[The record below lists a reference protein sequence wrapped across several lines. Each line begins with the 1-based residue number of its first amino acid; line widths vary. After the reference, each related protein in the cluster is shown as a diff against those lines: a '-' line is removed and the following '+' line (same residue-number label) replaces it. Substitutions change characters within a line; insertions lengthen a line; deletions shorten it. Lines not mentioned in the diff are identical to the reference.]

1 MSRKTVVKRDI
12 PADLETPV
20 SAFLKLRAAGAR
32 FLLESVENAEKLGR
46 FSFIGVGNAAR
57 VTVGAKAL
65 EVDGPGG
72 KRSVAYGE
80 AGPLGALRDLLRA
93 QELSSEAGAP
103 SLLGG
108 LVGYLSYDFVRNL
121 ERLPATLP
129 DRLGLPDGVF
139 LLTDAIV
146 MFDHI
151 RRRMTLVALADDATA
166 GEKRLDAIV
175 ERLRGALPALPLS
188 EKTLKPLDSDTTKEK
203 YQSSVQAAQEHIR
216 AGNAYQVVLSQR
228 WSGAIGVAPFQ
239 VYRALRIQNPSPY
252 MFYFDFDDF
261 QLVGSSPEVLVKLEG
276 RTAIVRPIA
285 GTRPRG
291 ASEAEDAKLEQ
302 ELLADE
308 KERSEHVMLVDLA
321 RNDLGR
327 VCEYGSVKPTD
338 LFTVERYSHVMHLV
352 SEVRGTLRKDQ
363 DQFDLFRAAFPAG
376 TVTGA
381 PKIRAMQIIESLE
394 TSRRGPYAGAV
405 GYFGANGQMDTC
417 IAIRTIVVQRGVAH
431 LQAGAG
437 VTLGS
442 TPEGEYQECMNKVAA
457 LRKAVETA
465 TEL

>member
-1 MSRKTVVKRDI
+1 MSRKITVTRDV

-20 SAFLKLRAAGAR
+20 SAFLKLQPAGAR
-32 FLLESVENAEKLGR
+32 FLLESVEGQEKLGR
-46 FSFIGVGNAAR
+46 YSFIGAGHSAR
-57 VTVGAKAL
+57 VVVGAKELA
-65 EVDGPGG
+65 VDGKRAVPYGAGG
-72 KRSVAYGE
+72 AI
-80 AGPLGALRDLLRA
+80 GALRDLLKA
-93 QELSSEAGAP
+93 QELPADVP

-108 LVGYLSYDFVRNL
+108 LVGYLGYDFVRHL
-121 ERLPATLP
+121 EKIPATLP
-129 DRLGLPDGVF
+129 DRLGIPDGQF

-146 MFDHI
+146 MFDHV
-151 RRRMTLVALADDATA
+151 RRRMTLFALAEDEAA
-166 GEKRLDAIV
+166 GQKRLAAIV
-175 ERLRGALPALPLS
+175 DRLRGPLPALPGAQ
-188 EKTLKPLDSDTTKEK
+188 KNLKELQGDTTKQK
-203 YQSSVQAAQEHIR
+203 YLASVEAAKEHIR
-216 AGNAYQVVLSQR
+216 AGDAYQVVVSQR
-228 WSGAIGVAPFQ
+228 WSGAAGVAPFQ
-239 VYRALRIQNPSPY
+239 MYRALRILNPSPY
-252 MFYFDFDDF
+252 MFFLDFDDV
-261 QLVGSSPEVLVKLEG
+261 QLVGSSPEVLVKLDG

-291 ASEAEDAKLEQ
+291 ATEEADRKLEK

-327 VCEYGSVKPTD
+327 VCEYGTVKPLD

-381 PKIRAMQIIESLE
+381 PKIRSMQIIESLE
-394 TSRRGPYAGAV
+394 ASRRGPYAGAV

-417 IAIRTIVVQRGVAH
+417 IAIRTIVVKDGVAH

-437 VTLGS
+437 ITIGS

-457 LRKAVETA
+457 LRKAVEMA
-465 TEL
+465 AEL

>member
-1 MSRKTVVKRDI
+1 MSRKIAVTRDI

-20 SAFLKLRAAGAR
+20 SAFLKLRQAGAR

-46 FSFIGVGNAAR
+46 FSFIGVGSAAR

-65 EVDGPGG
+65 EIEGAAG
-72 KRSVAYGE
+72 KRSVAYG
-80 AGPLGALRDLLRA
+80 AGGALGALRDLLRS
-93 QELSSEAGAP
+93 QELDASGP

-108 LVGYLSYDFVRNL
+108 LVGYLGYDFVRHL
-121 ERLPATLP
+121 ERVPAALP

-139 LLTDAIV
+139 LLTDALV

-151 RRRMTLVALADDATA
+151 RRRIKLVALADDEAS
-166 GEKRLDAIV
+166 GRKRLDAV
-175 ERLRGALPALPLS
+175 AGHLRGALPALPAA
-188 EKTLKPLDSDTTKEK
+188 EAAAKPLEGDTTKEK
-203 YQSSVQAAQEHIR
+203 YVASVEAAKEHIR

-228 WSGAIGVAPFQ
+228 WSGAAGVAPFQ

-252 MFYFDFDDF
+252 MFFFDFDDF

-302 ELLADE
+302 ELLGDE

-327 VCEYGSVKPTD
+327 VCEYGTVKASD

-381 PKIRAMQIIESLE
+381 PKIRSMQIIEELE
-394 TSRRGPYAGAV
+394 SSRRGPYAGAV

-417 IAIRTIVVQRGVAH
+417 IAIRTIVMQKGVAH

-437 VTLGS
+437 ITLGS

-457 LRKAVETA
+457 LKRAVETA
-465 TEL
+465 AEL

>member
-1 MSRKTVVKRDI
+1 MSRKIAVARDI

-20 SAFLKLRAAGAR
+20 SAFLKLRPAGAR

-46 FSFIGVGNAAR
+46 FSFIGVGSAAR

-65 EVDGPGG
+65 EIDGAAG
-72 KRSVAYGE
+72 KRSVAYG
-80 AGPLGALRDLLRA
+80 AGGALGALRDLLRS
-93 QELSSEAGAP
+93 QELDASGP

-108 LVGYLSYDFVRNL
+108 LVGYLGYDFVRHL
-121 ERLPATLP
+121 ERVPATLP

-139 LLTDAIV
+139 LLTDALV

-151 RRRMTLVALADDATA
+151 RRRMKLVALADDEAS
-166 GEKRLDAIV
+166 GRRRLDAV
-175 ERLRGALPALPLS
+175 AERLRGALPALPAA
-188 EKTLKPLDSDTTKEK
+188 ETDAKPLEGDTTKEK
-203 YQSSVQAAQEHIR
+203 YVASVEAAKEHIR

-228 WSGAIGVAPFQ
+228 WSGAAGVAPFQ

-302 ELLADE
+302 ELLGDE

-327 VCEYGSVKPTD
+327 VCEYGSVKASD

-352 SEVRGTLRKDQ
+352 SEVRGTLRKEQ

-381 PKIRAMQIIESLE
+381 PKIRSMQIIEELE
-394 TSRRGPYAGAV
+394 SSRRGPYAGAV

-417 IAIRTIVVQRGVAH
+417 IAIRTIVMQKGVAH

-437 VTLGS
+437 ITLGS

-457 LRKAVETA
+457 LKRAVETA
-465 TEL
+465 AEL

>member
-32 FLLESVENAEKLGR
+32 FLLESVENGERLGR
-46 FSFIGVGNAAR
+46 FSFIGVGSAAR

-65 EVDGPGG
+65 EVDGVGG

-80 AGPLGALRDLLRA
+80 GGALGALRDLLRA
-93 QELSSEAGAP
+93 QELPAEAGAP

-121 ERLPATLP
+121 EKVPATLP

-139 LLTDAIV
+139 LLTDALV

-151 RRRMTLVALADDATA
+151 RRRMTLVALADDVAA

-175 ERLRGALPALPLS
+175 ERLRGALPALPKS
-188 EKTLKPLDSDTTKEK
+188 EKTTRPLESDTTREQ
-203 YQSSVQAAQEHIR
+203 YQASVEAAKEHIR

-239 VYRALRIQNPSPY
+239 VYRALRILNPSPY

-261 QLVGSSPEVLVKLEG
+261 QLVGSSPEVMTQVKG
-276 RTAIVRPIA
+276 RRCTVRPIA
-285 GTRPRG
+285 GTRRRG
-291 ASEAEDAKLEQ
+291 ATREEDVALEA

-308 KERSEHVMLVDLA
+308 KERAEHIMLVDLG
-321 RNDLGR
+321 RNDIGR
-327 VCEYGSVKPTD
+327 VARFG
-338 LFTVERYSHVMHLV
+338 TVELSDVMAIERYSHVMHITSNVTGELA
-352 SEVRGTLRKDQ
+352 EGKDA
-363 DQFDLFRAAFPAG
+363 FDALKACLPAG
-376 TVTGA
+376 TVSGA
-381 PKIRAMQIIESLE
+381 PKVRAMQIIDALE
-394 TSRRGPYAGAV
+394 PHRPRPSGSGSRCPGGPRRARAARGRAP
-405 GYFGANGQMDTC
+405 
-417 IAIRTIVVQRGVAH
+417 R
-431 LQAGAG
+431 
-437 VTLGS
+437 
-442 TPEGEYQECMNKVAA
+442 
-457 LRKAVETA
+457 
-465 TEL
+465 

>member
-1 MSRKTVVKRDI
+1 MSRKTVVTRDI

-20 SAFLKLRAAGAR
+20 SAFLKLRPAGAR
-32 FLLESVENAEKLGR
+32 FLLESVEGAEKLGR
-46 FSFIGVGNAAR
+46 FSFIGVGTAAR

-65 EVDGPGG
+65 EIEAGG
-72 KRSVAYGE
+72 QKRSVAFG
-80 AGPLGALRDLLRA
+80 AGGPLAALREVLRA
-93 QELSSEAGAP
+93 QEIPADAGAP

-108 LVGYLSYDFVRNL
+108 LVGYLGYDFVRNL
-121 ERLPATLP
+121 EKIPATLP

-139 LLTDAIV
+139 FLTDALV

-151 RRRMTLVALADDATA
+151 RRRMTLVALAEDAAA
-166 GEKRLDAIV
+166 GQKRLDAV
-175 ERLRGALPALPLS
+175 AERLRAALPALPHA
-188 EKTLKPLDSDTTKEK
+188 EKTLSPLESDTTREK
-203 YQSSVQAAQEHIR
+203 YMASVEAAKEHIR

-228 WSGAIGVAPFQ
+228 WSGGIGVAPFQ

-252 MFYFDFDDF
+252 MFYFDFDGF
-261 QLVGSSPEVLVKLEG
+261 QLVGSSPEVMVKLDG

-291 ASEAEDAKLEQ
+291 GSEAEDAKLEQ
-302 ELLADE
+302 ELLVDE

-338 LFTVERYSHVMHLV
+338 LFAVERYSHVMHLV
-352 SEVRGTLRKDQ
+352 SEVRGTLGKDK
-363 DQFDLFRAAFPAG
+363 DQFDLFAAAFPAG

-381 PKIRAMQIIESLE
+381 PKIRSMQIIESLE
-394 TSRRGPYAGAV
+394 ASRRGPYAGAV

-417 IAIRTIVVQRGVAH
+417 IAIRTIVVQGGVAH

-437 VTLGS
+437 ITLGS

-465 TEL
+465 GEL